1 MKTQKVTSSVSI
13 AHSLCGITPAN
24 SRLEIP
30 KVMDKYELRILCAEL
45 ENALK
50 EGADCSLE
58 CPVCAPPPVGP
69 WLGKAPPPP
78 AAPAPTGCGG
88 VGDDPCS
95 PSPPPALLSD
105 LLGIAF
111 E

>member
-1 MKTQKVTSSVSI
+1 MGFVEQHNKP
-13 AHSLCGITPAN
+13 G
-24 SRLEIP
+24 
-30 KVMDKYELRILCAEL
+30 LCAEPR
-45 ENALK
+45 ERAQ
-50 EGADCSLE
+50 EGADCSLT